1 MGAWSV
7 DSNGRRA
14 RGRGDHWL
22 GVGRCTNS
30 ESVSSRGNQRWRG
43 EALSGSGMIGSGAT
57 GGVDDRVDVRG
68 RRPVARRGNARLDWH
83 WRMAGN
89 GLPVENGWRNLRE

>member
-1 MGAWSV
+1 
-7 DSNGRRA
+7 
-14 RGRGDHWL
+14 
-22 GVGRCTNS
+22 
-30 ESVSSRGNQRWRG
+30 
-43 EALSGSGMIGSGAT
+43 MIGSGAT

-89 GLPVENGWRNLRE
+89 ELPVENGWRSLREQRHSMVLLRKGHSGWW